1 MRRPVTILG
10 TFLIG
15 LVALVIMGA
24 DGDAGPVTFASLL
37 TPPGVIAAAAII
49 TGLIQLLKS
58 VFPGLDARV
67 SGALMAFVG
76 SAVLYVL
83 AGAATGVASPDAG
96 LAVFLAW
103 LSCATSSVGIKA
115 VSDHVAGSDGDTT

>member
-1 MRRPVTILG
+1 MKQRFAAPW
-10 TFLIG
+10 LIAI
-15 LVALVIMGA
+15 VALFLMGA
-24 DGDAGPVTFASLL
+24 DGDLGPLTFASFL
-37 TPPGVIAAAAII
+37 TPPGVVAAAAVI

-76 SAVLYVL
+76 SALLYVL
-83 AGAATGVASPDAG
+83 TAAATGVGNPDAG
-96 LAVFLAW
+96 LAVFMAW

-115 VSDHVAGSDGDTT
+115 VSDHVGASS